1 MTAALWLAARL
12 LALGIAVSA
21 TATAMAADPLGR
33 LFFTPEQRNRM
44 EQRRQSNVDE
54 VIAAQS
60 TGADNDEPVASYLN
74 VQGQVVR
81 SNGEHTVFI
90 NGVAYTG
97 KDAPKGT
104 RLVPGGRLGEIVI
117 VPSEGAA
124 PVPLKVGQSLDKN
137 SLSIDDAL
145 MRAGTITVENPL
157 RRSAAPPV
165 LRGVIRGRHPH

>member
-1 MTAALWLAARL
+1 MIVARALAAGL
-12 LALGIAVSA
+12 LALGMALSA
-21 TATAMAADPLGR
+21 ADIAMAADPLGR
-33 LFFTPEQRNRM
+33 LFFTPEQRNRL

-54 VIAAQS
+54 VVAAQN
-60 TGADNDEPVASYLN
+60 TGTENDEPVASYLN
-74 VQGQVVR
+74 VQGQVLR

-117 VPSEGAA
+117 VPSDGAA

-145 MRAGTITVENPL
+145 MRAGTITIDNPL
-157 RRSAAPPV
+157 RRPPATSV
-165 LRGVIRGRHPH
+165 TRGVIRGRPAH

>member
-1 MTAALWLAARL
+1 MIAVRSLAAL
-12 LALGIAVSA
+12 LALGMALSAAA
-21 TATAMAADPLGR
+21 TANAAEPLGR

-44 EQRRQSNVDE
+44 EQRRQSNVGE

-60 TGADNDEPVASYLN
+60 TSTDNDEPVASYLN

-97 KDAPKGT
+97 RDAPKGT
-104 RLVPGGRLGEIVI
+104 RLVAGGRLGEIVI

-145 MRAGTITVENPL
+145 LRAGTITIENPS
-157 RRSAAPPV
+157 RRAAAPPV
-165 LRGVIRGRHPH
+165 VRGVIRGRPAH